1 MTDGRSGG
9 IRTPDILVPNQ
20 ARYQTALHSD
30 AIRLSDRA
38 DGGKP

>member
-1 MTDGRSGG
+1 MTYGRSGG

-30 AIRLSDRA
+30 AIRLADRA
-38 DGGKP
+38 FGGKP